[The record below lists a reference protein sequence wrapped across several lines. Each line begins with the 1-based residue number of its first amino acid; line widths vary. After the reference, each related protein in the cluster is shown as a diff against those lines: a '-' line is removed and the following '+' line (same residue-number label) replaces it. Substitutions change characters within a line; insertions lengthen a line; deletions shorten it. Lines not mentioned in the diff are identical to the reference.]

1 MSSGRDPRVVAFA
14 VIAGAAAALAAC
26 KGGSAPAS
34 TDDVVGSARAG
45 SSAPAGSGTGSA
57 ATSPPVEPPPAA
69 TPTVKPP
76 VILQA
81 GPNVVTFD
89 EPRIDLPRQESFKL
103 LDPGKGGRAA
113 LRYALA
119 QGTTRF
125 LAQATLST
133 RHIDHGALTQP
144 VALPAIRDGFAIT
157 VGAGRPSKLALL
169 PLTGEAAAAS
179 TEAEAYLTPW
189 RTLLQNR
196 RITVGFDDRGGFSAV
211 TFNDD
216 PTNARSARARDELVQ
231 RLLSLI
237 VPLPA
242 EPVGTGASWQVV
254 TILRQ
259 GPAYAKQTATYT
271 LTSRT
276 AGAWKLHAKL
286 QRVGEEQRISDPALP
301 PGTTADLLALFREL
315 EGDVEVDPSQPL
327 VVGGSLTIESRLH
340 VKLTAP
346 GQAAAQAA
354 EQLFE
359 DTGAVA
365 FSRER

>member
-1 MSSGRDPRVVAFA
+1 MSSGRDPRVVALA
-14 VIAGAAAALAAC
+14 VIAGATAALAAC
-26 KGGSAPAS
+26 KGGSTPAR
-34 TDDVVGSARAG
+34 TDEVAGSA
-45 SSAPAGSGTGSA
+45 
-57 ATSPPVEPPPAA
+57 SPPVAPPPAA
-69 TPTVKPP
+69 TPMVKPP
-76 VILQA
+76 VTLPA
-81 GPNVVTFD
+81 GSNVVTFE

-125 LAQATLST
+125 LAQTTLSS
-133 RHIDHGALTQP
+133 RHIDRGALSQP
-144 VALPAIRDGFAIT
+144 LTIPAVRDGFAIT
-157 VGAGRPSKLALL
+157 VGGDRPGKLALL
-169 PLTGEAAAAS
+169 PLPGEAAAAS
-179 TEAEAYLTPW
+179 AEAEAYLAPW

-196 RITVGFDDRGGFSAV
+196 RITIGFDDRGGFSAI

-216 PTNARSARARDELVQ
+216 ATGARSARARDELVQ

-237 VPLPA
+237 VPLPV
-242 EPVGTGASWQVV
+242 EPVGTGAGWQVV

-315 EGDVEVDPSQPL
+315 EGDIEVDPTQPL
-327 VVGGSLTIESRLH
+327 IIGGSLTVESRLH

-346 GQAAAQAA
+346 GQTAAQAA